1 MIGNFLSGNCSKF
14 HVELI
19 IMLTN
24 LIFCLNAIIPVF
36 IMLLLGIVFKHVGIF
51 DDIFVKKL
59 NTFVFKIALPV
70 LVFYDLAKEDFLQ
83 VWDTKYV
90 LFCFGAT
97 AASILLTIGISF
109 MIKDKSIQGEF
120 IQAAYRSSAAILG
133 ITLAQN
139 IYGSSPMT
147 PLMIIGSV
155 PLYNIMAV
163 IVLAFF
169 KPDREKP
176 NKKLLGETGR
186 GIITNPI
193 ILGILAGIVWSILQ
207 IPMPI
212 ILDKS
217 VESVARLATPL
228 GLMAM
233 GASLNLKKA
242 SASIGTAGTA
252 AIIKLVGLGL
262 IFIPIAIAL
271 GFRQDKLVAALIMC
285 GSPTTVSCYVMA
297 KNMGH
302 DGTLTSTTVMLTT
315 LFSAVT
321 LTGWLFVLK
330 TMELL

>member
-1 MIGNFLSGNCSKF
+1 
-14 HVELI
+14 
-19 IMLTN
+19 
-24 LIFCLNAIIPVF
+24 
-36 IMLLLGIVFKHVGIF
+36 MLLLGTLFMHIGVF

-59 NTFVFKIALPV
+59 NNFVFKIALPV

-83 VWDTKYV
+83 VWDAKYV

-97 AASILLTIGISF
+97 AASILLTMGISF
-109 MIKDKSIQGEF
+109 LLKDKTIQGEF
-120 IQAAYRSSAAILG
+120 IQVAYRSSAALLG
-133 ITLAQN
+133 ITLVKA
-139 IYGSSPMT
+139 IYGNSGMT

-169 KPDREKP
+169 KPQRKKLDR
-176 NKKLLGETGR
+176 KLLGETGK

-193 ILGILAGIVWSILQ
+193 IIGILAGILWSVVQ
-207 IPMPI
+207 IPMPE

-242 SASIGTAGTA
+242 FESIGAAGA
-252 AIIKLVGLGL
+252 ATVIKLVGLGL
-262 IFIPIAIAL
+262 IFIPIAVAL
-271 GFRQDKLVAALIMC
+271 GFRQEKLVAALIMC
-285 GSPTTVSCYVMA
+285 CSPTTVSCYVMA

-302 DGTLTSTTVMLTT
+302 DGTLTSSTVMLTT
-315 LFSAVT
+315 LLSAFS